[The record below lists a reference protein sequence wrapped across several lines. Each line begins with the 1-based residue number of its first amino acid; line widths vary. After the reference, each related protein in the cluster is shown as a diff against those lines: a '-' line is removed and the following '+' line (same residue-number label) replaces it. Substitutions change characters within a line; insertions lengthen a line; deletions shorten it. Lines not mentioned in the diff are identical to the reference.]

1 MQILDTMSFLSLV
14 LQTRYT
20 FLEVVR
26 VSEWKEKSVV
36 RGWLKRLDIIEE
48 ISVRTPYSDMNCM
61 QDRAMLFFK
70 LRMWGRVL

>member
-1 MQILDTMSFLSLV
+1 MQILDTVSFLSLV

-36 RGWLKRLDIIEE
+36 RGWLKRVDIIEE
-48 ISVRTPYSDMNCM
+48 ISVRTPYSDMNYM
-61 QDRAMLFFK
+61 
-70 LRMWGRVL
+70 